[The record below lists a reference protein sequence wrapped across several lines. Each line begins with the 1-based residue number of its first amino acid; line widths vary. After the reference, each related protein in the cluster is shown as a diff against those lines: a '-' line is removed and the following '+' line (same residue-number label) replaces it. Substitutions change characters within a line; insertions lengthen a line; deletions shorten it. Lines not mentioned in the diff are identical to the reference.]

1 MEILM
6 FSDPGKFELIDFQMS
21 HYELL
26 LRSYAHGK
34 RDYNIDILFK
44 GVYSLNMITSYK
56 GLTISAIPKED
67 NYLILNSSE
76 KYIFKLTNLEGIS
89 TYIDAAAFG
98 VFHNKQQFGETSL
111 GDFMWSEYNKQQ
123 YWSANDER
131 FIDAFIRKS

>member
-1 MEILM
+1 
-6 FSDPGKFELIDFQMS
+6 
-21 HYELL
+21 
-26 LRSYAHGK
+26 
-34 RDYNIDILFK
+34 
-44 GVYSLNMITSYK
+44 MITSYK